1 MKFVSLL
8 SGSSGNAT
16 LISDDQTNL
25 LIDCGA
31 SGKSIEYALIQ
42 AGSSIHE
49 IDAILITHEHSDHT
63 KGLGV
68 LSRRYS
74 IPIYATDKTHSAVT
88 NVGEIKP
95 ELKMSISPD
104 CGFDIG
110 SINVMPFPIHHDA
123 ADPVGF
129 SFRIAGNKYSIAT
142 DTGYISKQLFDSLK
156 GSYAILL
163 ESNHDV
169 DMLRCGPYPFHLQ
182 QRILGKYGHLSNET
196 AARAALELARSGTK
210 HIMLGH
216 LSDKNNLPEIALL
229 ETHRT
234 LNDSGINV
242 GSDVT
247 LQIAQKNSVTTMDL

>member
-16 LISDDQTNL
+16 LVSDDKTNL

-31 SGKSIEYALIQ
+31 SGKALERALLQ
-42 AGSSIHE
+42 AGSSINE

-68 LSRRYS
+68 LSRRYA
-74 IPIYATDKTHSAVT
+74 IPIYTTAKTHSSV
-88 NVGEIKP
+88 NNIGNINS
-95 ELKMSISPD
+95 ELKISISTNNE
-104 CGFDIG
+104 FEIG
-110 SINVMPFPIHHDA
+110 TIGVMPFSIHHDA
-123 ADPVGF
+123 ADPIGF
-129 SFRIAGNKYSIAT
+129 SFYIDNKKYSIAT
-142 DTGYISKQLFDSLK
+142 DTGYISDELFNSIK
-156 GSYAILL
+156 GSDAILL

-182 QRILGKYGHLSNET
+182 QRILSDYGHLSNET
-196 AARAALELARSGTK
+196 AAYTALKLVRNGTK

-234 LNDSGINV
+234 LSNSGIYV
-242 GSDVT
+242 GKDVT
-247 LQIAQKNSVTTMDL
+247 LQIAHRSEITVMDM